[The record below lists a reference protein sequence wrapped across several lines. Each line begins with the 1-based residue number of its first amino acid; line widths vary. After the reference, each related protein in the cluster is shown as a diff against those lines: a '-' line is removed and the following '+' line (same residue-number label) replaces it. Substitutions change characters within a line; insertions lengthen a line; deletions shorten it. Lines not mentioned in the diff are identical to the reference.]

1 MQKIMKNWIF
11 TMVTCILLLALAL
24 LLVLDMVGLFGEKNY
39 ATTFV
44 SLLAAAVLIVYIVIG
59 LAPMIGY
66 YRGKALVF
74 LIAEMAVMAVLALAL
89 LGVEYL
95 DIFKDMQVGTVLGIA
110 VWFRCSVL
118 IVRAYLQQTVPQVEE
133 APAEEVK
140 ETPEQP
146 AEKSETAVAEVDEKT
161 AARAARREAREKKKN
176 ARTPLWFLCGMI
188 LLSAVGVWQTVDP
201 LKDKVIVYCI
211 AGIAVIFATVF
222 AVLTVQNRRALP
234 KKPKAEKQPDE
245 VQDAL
250 PAASETKELPAPAE
264 EKKN

>member
-66 YRGKALVF
+66 YRGRALVF
-74 LIAEMAVMAVLALAL
+74 LIAEMVVMAVLALAL

-118 IVRAYLQQTVPQVEE
+118 IVRAYLQQTVPQAEETPEE
-133 APAEEVK
+133 AK
-140 ETPEQP
+140 ETAEQP
-146 AEKSETAVAEVDEKT
+146 AEKSEAEVDEKT
-161 AARAARREAREKKKN
+161 AARAARRVAREKKKN
-176 ARTPLWFLCGMI
+176 ARTPLWFLCSMI
-188 LLSAVGVWQTVDP
+188 LLSAVGVWQAVDP

-245 VQDAL
+245 AQDAL
-250 PAASETKELPAPAE
+250 PAASETKELPAPTE
-264 EKKN
+264 EKKS